1 MSNSI
6 KESTLYLF
14 ADSISDPEVVAN
26 PEAAEKLFK
35 LVSVLRRGLCS
46 EADFC
51 DSIKRAVAGAYN
63 QAACSELRP
72 FPVRFQLSDRTIYRT
87 TVSAYSN
94 GGAENKILDLLP
106 GKCVRCLAFDPAD
119 KDETVADSLYPAPI
133 SIDCMEVYRLAQ

>member
-14 ADSISDPEVVAN
+14 ADSISDSEVVAN
-26 PEAAEKLFK
+26 PEATEKLFR
-35 LVSVLRRGLCS
+35 LVRVLRRGLCS

-51 DSIKRAVAGAYN
+51 DSVKRAVAGAYN
-63 QAACSELRP
+63 QAGCSELRS
-72 FPVRFQLSDRTIYRT
+72 FPVRFQLSDGTIYST

-94 GGAENKILDLLP
+94 GGAEIKILDLLP

-119 KDETVADSLYPAPI
+119 KDETVADTLYPNPI
-133 SIDCMEVYRLAQ
+133 NIDCMEVYRLAQ

>member
-72 FPVRFQLSDRTIYRT
+72 FPVRFQL
-87 TVSAYSN
+87 
-94 GGAENKILDLLP
+94 
-106 GKCVRCLAFDPAD
+106 

>member
-51 DSIKRAVAGAYN
+51 DSVKRAVAGAYSH
-63 QAACSELRP
+63 AACYELRL
-72 FPVRFQLSDRTIYRT
+72 FPVRFQLSDGTIYRT

-94 GGAENKILDLLP
+94 GGAEIKILNLLP

-119 KDETVADSLYPAPI
+119 KDETVADTLYPNPI